1 VALDPRLASVELLAL
16 AALRMKQR
24 QGVQDDPYP
33 VTWLEGLPGDP
44 PPDDLR
50 PGGIYLPRKCATVE
64 EWYQSV
70 AHFRVPEPTPAP
82 RP

>member
-1 VALDPRLASVELLAL
+1 MALDPRLASVQILAL
-16 AALRMKQR
+16 AALRVKSR
-24 QGVQDDPYP
+24 HGAPEDLYP

-44 PPDDLR
+44 PDDLS
-50 PGGIYLPRKCATVE
+50 PCGIFLPRKCATIE

-70 AHFRVPEPTPAP
+70 ARFRTPEP